1 MLTDT
6 TKISRVGDTAFT
18 KLDDQVVMMDVESG
32 NYYGL
37 NPVASRIWELTENP
51 TTISE
56 ICQTLERE
64 FDVTLEM
71 CQKETIDFLEKLLEF
86 KIIEAV

>member
-1 MLTDT
+1 MLTDA
-6 TKISRVGDTAFT
+6 TKISRLGDTAFT

-51 TTISE
+51 TTVNK
-56 ICQTLERE
+56 ICQILEQE
-64 FDVTLEM
+64 FDVTPEM
-71 CQKETIDFLEKLLEF
+71 CQKETMNFLAKLLEL